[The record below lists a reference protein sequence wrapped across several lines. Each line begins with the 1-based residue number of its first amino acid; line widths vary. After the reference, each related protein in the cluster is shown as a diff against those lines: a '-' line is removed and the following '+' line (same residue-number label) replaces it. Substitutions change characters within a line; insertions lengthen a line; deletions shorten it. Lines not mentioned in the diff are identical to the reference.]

1 VNLVCKVTNIDLDVS
16 WCDENQR
23 EHDKTGTN
31 GFADLQKA
39 KKIDWKPEVSL
50 KDGLS
55 RTYDWFLQNI
65 KLY

>member
-1 VNLVCKVTNIDLDVS
+1 VNLVCKVTNIDLEIS
-16 WCDENQR
+16 WYNEKQR

-31 GFADLQKA
+31 GFADIQKM
-39 KKIDWKPEVSL
+39 KKIGWKPEVSL

-55 RTYDWFLQNI
+55 KTYDWFSQNI